1 MRDFPQSAREMQYP
15 GGAGLHA
22 GRSRG
27 VQRGQMLIGGA
38 AAGALQPV
46 FSLVEADEAAL
57 RLIAAGAEGA
67 LAHAACVEPV
77 KPVLLKQ
84 VLREVEDI
92 FKALQ
97 ADFEHAHLIAQ
108 GDAARL
114 HLHEQMP
121 RFFRLAGSKKI
132 VDFLEAA
139 IVQHG
144 SSHPLCQPIGIWR
157 QNL

>member
-1 MRDFPQSAREMQYP
+1 MNAGFSKSAREVQDL

-27 VQRGQMLIGGA
+27 VQRGQMLISGA
-38 AAGALQPV
+38 AAGALQSV
-46 FSLVEADEAAL
+46 FSFVKADEAPL
-57 RLIAAGAEGA
+57 CFIAAGAEGA
-67 LAHAACVEPV
+67 LAHAAGVEPV
-77 KPVLLKQ
+77 KPVLFKQ

-97 ADFEHAHLIAQ
+97 ANFEHAHLIAQ
-108 GDAARL
+108 RDAARL
-114 HLHEQMP
+114 HFHEQMP
-121 RFFRLAGSKKI
+121 RFFRLAGSKKV

-144 SSHPLCQPIGIWR
+144 SSHPLCQPIGI
-157 QNL
+157 